1 MKSIHFILLTLMI
14 LYSCQVSH
22 QNASQETD
30 IASSQTW
37 PEENSQDA
45 YKEEDKA
52 EEEIIRRPRGKR
64 RRRLRKRQRTHQVDE
79 IDRTNSPEQSP
90 DNYYG
95 RSELDSE
102 SVTVEYPRRRPGKR
116 RRRPYRRYQDEN
128 SPQKPL
134 RRRRKGGRKKIR
146 PEIREEIVPTEIPYE
161 SIRNEDNDD
170 METTTSLP
178 KINPNINENL
188 TEEKIPITEA
198 SIKEFQTTKQLS
210 NKDLQDRKLI
220 SNTVRTDKDEINIE
234 KPTAYGNKIFDRKK
248 LFSNSRRMLPVTSAV
263 IRRLSPNSKTN
274 TSDIPNEQVKT
285 DYTEQLNVNTVNITD
300 KNKMTTKLHSFSE
313 PYIITTEIIQ
323 PEKLI
328 EEMRK
333 AEKKQEQND
342 SAENDTFEG
351 EEPNYPK
358 IIPKPFI
365 NKSKV
370 LEITTNAVTENIEIN
385 QTESPTTS
393 LALIKN
399 KSMEEEFEKMIDN
412 LDLKTL
418 NLTNFND
425 YILELLK
432 TKSGKDYLSKLL
444 ESRNMT
450 LAQLLEHREKGSS
463 QFHLFE
469 IFPQKKNIEENSTRI
484 TTSILRTTVTSTST
498 SSTTPKETL
507 NIIFPSEEVV
517 KSFPK
522 FITDDTENHRR
533 KIENE
538 VLVESTS
545 VSTRES
551 REPRLFESMPEF
563 TTTTSILAKKEEK
576 PTWRVIPNPKFRPVS
591 VRGNYEEIPVSHIL
605 NKPLDNNVNDIYI
618 VDEIETR
625 ANKKHGHTS
634 GDGAKKDSFG
644 SFRKIPVGV
653 KSAII
658 ISGIILAMATFGFLS
673 LLISCR
679 VRQRRSLLRAKQDLM
694 CEHLQNEDFMAS
706 QQSLSPVLTKHQHVY
721 SNHHNHDAHSNP
733 NNRHYYLW
741 RTIRRTFRYD

>member
-1 MKSIHFILLTLMI
+1 MLLKHRNLFFF
-14 LYSCQVSH
+14 
-22 QNASQETD
+22 
-30 IASSQTW
+30 QTW
-37 PEENSQDA
+37 PEGNPQDA
-45 YKEEDKA
+45 FKEEDKT
-52 EEEIIRRPRGKR
+52 EEETIRRPRGKR
-64 RRRLRKRQRTHQVDE
+64 RRRLRKRQRNHQVDE
-79 IDRTNSPEQSP
+79 IDRTNNPDNGQ
-90 DNYYG
+90 DNYYA
-95 RSELDSE
+95 RSEFDSE
-102 SVTVEYPRRRPGKR
+102 GVTPVEYPRRRPGKR
-116 RRRPYRRYQDEN
+116 RRRPYRRYQDDEN
-128 SPQKPL
+128 SPPKPL

-146 PEIREEIVPTEIPYE
+146 PEIQEEIVPTEIPHE
-161 SIRNEDNDD
+161 SIRNEDNFEI
-170 METTTSLP
+170 ETTTSLP
-178 KINPNINENL
+178 KINPSIDENL
-188 TEEKIPITEA
+188 TEEKVPITEVN
-198 SIKEFQTTKQLS
+198 IKSYQTTNQPIIENS

-220 SNTVRTDKDEINIE
+220 SNTVRTEKDEINIE

-274 TSDIPNEQVKT
+274 TSDIPNEQLKT
-285 DYTEQLNVNTVNITD
+285 DYVEQVNINTSNITE
-300 KNKMTTKLHSFSE
+300 KNKITTKLQSLPE
-313 PYIITTEIIQ
+313 LYAIPTETIR

-328 EEMRK
+328 EEFRK

-342 SAENDTFEG
+342 STENDTFEG

-358 IIPKPFI
+358 IIPKPFL

-370 LEITTNAVTENIEIN
+370 LETTTHSVTEHIEIN

-393 LALIKN
+393 LALIQN
-399 KSMEEEFEKMIDN
+399 RYMEEEFEKMIDN

-432 TKSGKDYLSKLL
+432 TKSGKDYLSKIL

-469 IFPQKKNIEENSTRI
+469 IFPQKKHIEENTTRI
-484 TTSILRTTVTSTST
+484 TTSIQSTTVTSTTT
-498 SSTTPKETL
+498 SSTTPKVTL
-507 NIIFPSEEVV
+507 NIILPSEEVIETLP
-517 KSFPK
+517 PK
-522 FITDDTENHRR
+522 FIPEEIENVEQ
-533 KIENE
+533 KIEKE
-538 VLVESTS
+538 ESIESTS
-545 VSTRES
+545 TATKEN

-563 TTTTSILAKKEEK
+563 TTTTVSSAKKEEK
-576 PTWRVIPNPKFRPVS
+576 PIWRVIPNPKFRPVS
-591 VRGNYEEIPVSHIL
+591 VRGKYEEIPVSHIL
-605 NKPLDNNVNDIYI
+605 NKPLENNANDIYI
-618 VDEIETR
+618 VDETETQ
-625 ANKKHGHTS
+625 ANKKYSRTS
-634 GDGAKKDSFG
+634 GDGAKKDGFG

-679 VRQRRSLLRAKQDLM
+679 VRQKRSLLRAKQDLM

-706 QQSLSPVLTKHQHVY
+706 QQSLSPVLTKHQQAY
-721 SNHHNHDAHSNP
+721 SHHNHDVHTNP
-733 NNRHYYLW
+733 HNRHYYLW